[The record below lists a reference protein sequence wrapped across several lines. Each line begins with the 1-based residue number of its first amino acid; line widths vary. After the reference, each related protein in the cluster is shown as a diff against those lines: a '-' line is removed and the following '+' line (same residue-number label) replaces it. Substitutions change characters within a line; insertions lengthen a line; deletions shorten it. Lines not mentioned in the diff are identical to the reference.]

1 MNAKTPVTTVWSPFL
16 TKPVTAFARALSQQG
31 IRIIS
36 TGGTARL
43 LSEDGIEVTAVAEVT
58 GAPEMMDGVKTL
70 NPMIHGGIL
79 ARRDDANHRA
89 DMDAHGIAG
98 IDLVVVNLYPFDA
111 TLARTDASRDELVEN
126 IDIGGPAMIRAA
138 ARATISSPSSPMP
151 VIMTAC
157 WRNCR
162 WRDNHCDKT
171 AAGGK
176 SLCHTARYDATIASW
191 MTGDNG
197 DDPLT
202 TELSLGGTRTSLL
215 RYGENSHQQAGLYR
229 LGSRQT
235 RPGVL
240 TATQIQGKPLSYNNI
255 NDTDAAFELVAEF
268 DVPTIAIIKHAN
280 PCGVPRRQAWMQHG
294 MQHWPLIR

>member
-1 MNAKTPVTTVWSPFL
+1 MNAKTPVTTVLISVSDK
-16 TKPVTAFARALSQQG
+16 TGITAFARALSQQG

-58 GAPEMMDGVKTL
+58 GAPEMMDGRVKTL

-138 ARATISSPSSPMP
+138 AKNHDFVTIITDAS
-151 VIMTAC
+151 
-157 WRNCR
+157 
-162 WRDNHCDKT
+162 D
-171 AAGGK
+171 
-176 SLCHTARYDATIASW
+176 YDSVLAEIA
-191 MTGDNG
+191 D
-197 DDPLT
+197 
-202 TELSLGGTRTSLL
+202 GGTTTRQDS
-215 RYGENSHQQAGLYR
+215 GWQQ
-229 LGSRQT
+229 
-235 RPGVL
+235 
-240 TATQIQGKPLSYNNI
+240 KPLPI
-255 NDTDAAFELVAEF
+255 PPAMM
-268 DVPTIAIIKHAN
+268 
-280 PCGVPRRQAWMQHG
+280 RRLPAG
-294 MQHWPLIR
+294 